1 MDYNDFLKI
10 KKLIAEREQLKK
22 GVSLIQEMTVKGTS
36 LPEFQTRLV
45 FAELRKNKKKKFDG
59 SHPFSWGIASIMSQM
74 EDEVMDRQEPQWKE
88 TGMILLDDIL
98 LLHVAT
104 VLVDHWDKRI
114 REINT
119 EIKALGIE
127 P

>member
-1 MDYNDFLKI
+1 MDYNDFMQLKA
-10 KKLIAEREQLKK
+10 LISERDHLKK

-36 LPEFQTRLV
+36 LPQFQTRLV
-45 FAELRKNKKKKFDG
+45 FAELRKPEPIDSG
-59 SHPFSWGIASIMSQM
+59 LIGMHPMYQLMTEMRNEVIA
-74 EDEVMDRQEPQWKE
+74 RQEPQWKE

-114 REINT
+114 QEINLS
-119 EIKALGIE
+119 IKSLGLD

>member
-10 KKLIAEREQLKK
+10 KTLLAEREQLKK
-22 GVSLIQEMTVKGTS
+22 GVALIQEMTVKGTS

-45 FAELRKNKKKKFDG
+45 FAELKNPEPIHG
-59 SHPFSWGIASIMSQM
+59 NYHPMNSWHQM
-74 EDEVMDRQEPQWKE
+74 MAGLRSVVMDNQEPQWKE

-98 LLHVAT
+98 LLHVAS

-114 REINT
+114 RDINT

>member
-10 KKLIAEREQLKK
+10 KSLVSERDQLKK
-22 GVSLIQEMTVKGTS
+22 GVALIQEMTVKGAS

-45 FAELRKNKKKKFDG
+45 FAELRKPEPITNQFYPMPPWLALMND
-59 SHPFSWGIASIMSQM
+59 IRT
-74 EDEVMDRQEPQWKE
+74 EVMGRQEPQWKE

-104 VLVDHWDKRI
+104 VLVDHWNKRI
-114 REINT
+114 GEINLS
-119 EIKALGIE
+119 IKALGLD

>member
-10 KKLIAEREQLKK
+10 KTLLAEREQLKK
-22 GVSLIQEMTVKGTS
+22 GVALIQEMAVKGTS

-45 FAELRKNKKKKFDG
+45 FAELRNPEPIHGKYYPMNPW
-59 SHPFSWGIASIMSQM
+59 HQM
-74 EDEVMDRQEPQWKE
+74 MAGLRSVVMDNQEPQWKE
-88 TGMILLDDIL
+88 IGMILLDDIL
-98 LLHVAT
+98 LLHVAS

-127 P
+127 T